1 MLLDS
6 RYGGG
11 LSLDGICQLSA
22 IQPISGSA
30 VGGGGESEVSLCI
43 PVRGMEAYVI
53 GHQCGGTILQSMM
66 QRSGAKMRVRRNG
79 ELCITGTAAGVE
91 HARVLVEKRIESRG
105 LGRG

>member
-79 ELCITGTAAGVE
+79 ELCITGTAA
-91 HARVLVEKRIESRG
+91 
-105 LGRG
+105 